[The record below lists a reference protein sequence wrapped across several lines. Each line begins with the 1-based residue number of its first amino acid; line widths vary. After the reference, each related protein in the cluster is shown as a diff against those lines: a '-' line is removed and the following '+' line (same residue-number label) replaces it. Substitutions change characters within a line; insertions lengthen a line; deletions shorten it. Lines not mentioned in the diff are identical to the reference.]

1 MRLWIQHVRASVVMI
16 LSVFPG
22 VHCLPTEWM
31 HCFPGFS
38 GGCVKTK
45 VSIVWFFWILGCS
58 EFGFSG
64 FTQVDKY
71 HFSRFFLV
79 CEIVLENVRL
89 LSAMFSRVEF
99 FRIIRQL
106 ILGIT
111 STHKNLSLCGL
122 IIIPGPFYD
131 TVFRNSCFF
140 WILGVWISVFRN
152 RPLGFGKIKDLEI
165 L

>member
-1 MRLWIQHVRASVVMI
+1 
-16 LSVFPG
+16 
-22 VHCLPTEWM
+22 M

-45 VSIVWFFWILGCS
+45 VSIVWFFRILGGS

-71 HFSRFFLV
+71 NFYGFFLV

-99 FRIIRQL
+99 LRIIKQL

-111 STHKNLSLCGL
+111 STHKNLSLSGL
-122 IIIPGPFYD
+122 IIIPGPFYN

-140 WILGVWISVFRN
+140 
-152 RPLGFGKIKDLEI
+152 
-165 L
+165 